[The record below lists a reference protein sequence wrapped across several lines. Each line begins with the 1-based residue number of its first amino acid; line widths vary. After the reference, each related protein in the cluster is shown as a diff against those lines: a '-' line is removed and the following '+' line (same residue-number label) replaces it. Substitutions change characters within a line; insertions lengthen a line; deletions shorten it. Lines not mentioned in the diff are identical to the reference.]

1 MDRFKHSVSAT
12 DIGTSGSSYAALQ
25 LCRFIGNDIAIQIRQ
40 DEYVEIAVDLI
51 VNQVGCHDIY
61 IPVVGLDLRVILGNI
76 VAEAEEFTV
85 SFLHDIRL
93 GHDGNILVSVVFRIF
108 KSGFRQSGRSD
119 RRRHLEVDGDIV
131 IDLYAAASQCI
142 LAFCIF
148 SVKDPV
154 DIFFRDHNRPY
165 IGEEIQFSPESYIGA
180 LDVR

>member
-76 VAEAEEFTV
+76 VAEAEEFASVFFMIFALVTMET
-85 SFLHDIRL
+85 FLFPLFFAYSKAAFASLVVPIVVVTLKSMEISSLISTPRL
-93 GHDGNILVSVVFRIF
+93 PSAYSPSV
-108 KSGFRQSGRSD
+108 
-119 RRRHLEVDGDIV
+119 
-131 IDLYAAASQCI
+131 
-142 LAFCIF
+142 F
-148 SVKDPV
+148 S
-154 DIFFRDHNRPY
+154 
-165 IGEEIQFSPESYIGA
+165 
-180 LDVR
+180 L